1 MVGIFAWFRKR
12 KELKQSQKYHQERK
26 AELEAK
32 NSRGG
37 LPLPKD
43 WINEE
48 YHMKVLKKQKE
59 LKRVLTKDELKQ
71 VHQETTK
78 DVLDF
83 VDKHLFKIS

>member
-1 MVGIFAWFRKR
+1 MVGIFGWFRKR
-12 KELKQSQKYHQERK
+12 KELKQSQ
-26 AELEAK
+26 
-32 NSRGG
+32 
-37 LPLPKD
+37 PKD

-48 YHMKVLKKQKE
+48 YHIKVFKRQKE

>member
-12 KELKQSQKYHQERK
+12 KELKLSQKYHEERK

-48 YHMKVLKKQKE
+48 YHMKVIKKQKE
-59 LKRVLTKDELKQ
+59 LKRVLTKEELKQ
-71 VHQETTK
+71 LHKDTTN

>member
-1 MVGIFAWFRKR
+1 MAEGQIYKIHSDFYYVYDGT
-12 KELKQSQKYHQERK
+12 QSFECKIRE
-26 AELEAK
+26 
-32 NSRGG
+32 
-37 LPLPKD
+37 
-43 WINEE
+43 
-48 YHMKVLKKQKE
+48 VLKKQKE

>member
-1 MVGIFAWFRKR
+1 
-12 KELKQSQKYHQERK
+12 
-26 AELEAK
+26 
-32 NSRGG
+32 
-37 LPLPKD
+37 
-43 WINEE
+43 
-48 YHMKVLKKQKE
+48 MKVLKKQKE